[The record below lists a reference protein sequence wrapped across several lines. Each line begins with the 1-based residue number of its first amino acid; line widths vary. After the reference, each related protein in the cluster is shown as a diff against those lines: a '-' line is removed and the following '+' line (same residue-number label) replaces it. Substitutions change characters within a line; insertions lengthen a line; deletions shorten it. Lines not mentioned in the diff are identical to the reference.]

1 MIVSNMKI
9 TENNFKSYKAY
20 ALITGAASGMGRFYA
35 HRLAELGYKLI
46 LVDINEDGLKNV
58 QEETRTIVNS
68 FTDWRKTSAK
78 DFNVIIIPQDL
89 SKQDAA
95 EIVYQKTLACEVE
108 VLINNAGIMFC
119 QEVCETSEKMLHLIM
134 MIHMYTPLM
143 LCRKFLP
150 HMKER
155 KNGYVLNVSSLA
167 AWMNWPAIGMYGN
180 TKRFVKDFSRG
191 LRVEMR
197 GTGVSITNVYFGG
210 VDTPLF
216 KLRPSLRKLA
226 CKLGIF
232 LSPEK
237 AVDKALKATFK
248 RKKGIMPGLCN
259 KIIKPILVIVPDWVL
274 AWALK
279 KLQPYL
285 MKV

>member
-1 MIVSNMKI
+1 MKI
-9 TENNFKSYKAY
+9 TENNFKFYKAY

-35 HRLAELGYKLI
+35 HRLAELGYKLV
-46 LVDINEDGLKNV
+46 LVDINKDGLLQV
-58 QEETRTIVNS
+58 AEETKMIVNS
-68 FTDWRKTSAK
+68 FEDWRKEVAK
-78 DFNVIIIPQDL
+78 EYYVVKISQDL
-89 SKQDAA
+89 SQQDAA
-95 EIVYQKTLACEVE
+95 EIIFQKTLGCEVE

-119 QEVCETSEKMLHLIM
+119 QEVCETSERMLHLM
-134 MIHMYTPLM
+134 MMVHMYTPLM
-143 LCRKFLP
+143 LCRKFIPL
-150 HMKER
+150 MKER
-155 KNGYVLNVSSLA
+155 QNGYVLNVSSLA

-248 RKKGIMPGLCN
+248 RKKGTMPGLFN
-259 KIIKPILVIVPDWVL
+259 KIIKPILVILPDWFL

-285 MKV
+285 MKE